1 MILKAL
7 ALITSALLCGSLFAN
22 FSQFQRAVALE
33 HKHRA
38 DALKATVNAYVAA
51 SVLSATRQRTI
62 DAQAAKAVVDE
73 RDSLAR
79 IVTSKDVA
87 IKELRRLKNEKPF
100 PADCRIDVE
109 RVRSINKKLSSRR
122 SG

>member
-1 MILKAL
+1 MILKVL
-7 ALITSALLCGSLFAN
+7 VIITSALLVCSGFGNAY
-22 FSQFQRAVALE
+22 QFQRAVAIE
-33 HKHRA
+33 HKTRA

-100 PADCRIDVE
+100 PANCRVDVE
-109 RVRSINKKLSSRR
+109 RVRSINKKLSSSRR
-122 SG
+122 R

>member
-7 ALITSALLCGSLFAN
+7 GLITSALLCGSLFAN
-22 FSQFQRAVALE
+22 YSQFQRAVAIE

-73 RDSLAR
+73 RDLLAR

-87 IKELRRLKNEKPF
+87 IANLRKLSNAK
-100 PADCRIDVE
+100 AISVDCRIDDE
-109 RVRSINKKLSSRR
+109 RVRIVNEKLSDRRR
-122 SG
+122 S